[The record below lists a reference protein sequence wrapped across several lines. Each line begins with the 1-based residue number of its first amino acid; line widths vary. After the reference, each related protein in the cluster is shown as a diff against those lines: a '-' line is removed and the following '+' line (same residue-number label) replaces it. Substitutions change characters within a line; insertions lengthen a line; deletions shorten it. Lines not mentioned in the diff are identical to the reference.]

1 MAVSTPALVN
11 PPLLAWARE
20 ESGYAP
26 ELAAKRLHVPSERLR
41 SWERGEAKPT
51 MRQALALAK
60 LYQRP
65 LGVFFLPQTPTLPP
79 LAAEYRRLLGVQP
92 GVESPELRLA
102 IRVLSTRRELAIQLS
117 GELDVPVVEFATAI
131 HLAESPAH
139 AGQRLREALGVA
151 IQEQLDWRDEWQ
163 AWRQWR
169 QAVEN
174 VGVLV
179 GQFPK
184 VSLTQV
190 RGVSLLHWPLPAIGI
205 NSKET
210 SPGARSFTLIH
221 ELAHIALAW
230 GNEEQVALR
239 EGRDET
245 AWQQVE
251 RFGEEVASA
260 VLIPEETLSSFL
272 QRMAV
277 PRDGWDIP
285 LVRRLASTFR
295 VTPLAMATR
304 LRAAGALSWEGYRR
318 WKDDWDRHVASI
330 KPRTGGFASPV
341 DKALS
346 RGGRPFAQLVVQA
359 LDANRITSVE
369 ASHYLD
375 LRFDHVD
382 KLRRELGRQASRGRT
397 DDGGA

>member
-1 MAVSTPALVN
+1 MAASIPALVN

-26 ELAAKRLHVPSERLR
+26 ELAAKRLHVRSERLL
-41 SWERGEAKPT
+41 SWERGETKPT
-51 MRQALALAK
+51 VRQALALAK

-65 LGVFFLPQTPTLPP
+65 LGVLFLPQTPTLPP

-92 GVESPELRLA
+92 GVESPELRVA
-102 IRVLSTRRELAIQLS
+102 IRVLSTRRELTIQLS
-117 GELDVPVVEFATAI
+117 GELGVPVVEFATDV
-131 HLAESPAH
+131 HLSESPAH
-139 AGQRLREALGVA
+139 AGRRLRETLGITVE
-151 IQEQLDWRDEWQ
+151 EQLEWRDEWQ
-163 AWRQWR
+163 AWRRWR
-169 QAVEN
+169 EAIEN
-174 VGVLV
+174 AGVLV
-179 GQFPK
+179 CQFPK
-184 VSLTQV
+184 VPLAEV

-221 ELAHIALAW
+221 ELAHIALAR
-230 GNEEQVALR
+230 GSEEEVALR
-239 EGRDET
+239 EARDET

-260 VLIPEETLSSFL
+260 VLIPEEALAGFL
-272 QRMAV
+272 DRMAV
-277 PRDGWDIP
+277 PLDGWDVS

-304 LRAAGALSWEGYRR
+304 LRTAGALSWDGYRQWR
-318 WKDDWDRHVASI
+318 QDWERHVASI
-330 KPRTGGFASPV
+330 KPRVGGFASPV
-341 DKALS
+341 DKALG
-346 RGGRPFAQLVVQA
+346 RGGRPFARLVLEA

-375 LRFDHVD
+375 LRFDHVE
-382 KLRRELGRQASRGRT
+382 KLRRSFVNEQAACRSI
-397 DDGGA
+397 D

>member
-1 MAVSTPALVN
+1 MAASIPALVN

-26 ELAAKRLHVPSERLR
+26 ELAAKRLHVRSERLL
-41 SWERGEAKPT
+41 SWERGETKPT
-51 MRQALALAK
+51 VRQALALAK

-65 LGVFFLPQTPTLPP
+65 LGVLFLPQTPTLPP

-92 GVESPELRLA
+92 GVESPELRVA
-102 IRVLSTRRELAIQLS
+102 IRVLSTRRELTIQLS
-117 GELDVPVVEFATAI
+117 GELGVPVVEFATDV
-131 HLAESPAH
+131 HLSESPAH
-139 AGQRLREALGVA
+139 AGRRLRETLGITVE
-151 IQEQLDWRDEWQ
+151 EQLEWRDEWQ
-163 AWRQWR
+163 AWRRWR
-169 QAVEN
+169 EAIEN
-174 VGVLV
+174 AGVLV
-179 GQFPK
+179 CQFPK
-184 VSLTQV
+184 VPLAEV

-221 ELAHIALAW
+221 ELAHIALAR
-230 GNEEQVALR
+230 GSEEEVALR
-239 EGRDET
+239 EARDET

-260 VLIPEETLSSFL
+260 VLIPEEALAGFL
-272 QRMAV
+272 DRMAV
-277 PRDGWDIP
+277 PLDGWDVS

-304 LRAAGALSWEGYRR
+304 LRTAGALSWDGYRQWR
-318 WKDDWDRHVASI
+318 QDWERHVASI
-330 KPRTGGFASPV
+330 KPRVGGFASPV
-341 DKALS
+341 DKALG
-346 RGGRPFAQLVVQA
+346 RGGRPFARLVLEA

-375 LRFDHVD
+375 LRFDHVE
-382 KLRRELGRQASRGRT
+382 KLRRELGREASGGRT
-397 DDGGA
+397 DDDGE